1 MSLSDNRINMP
12 IQYINTYFNLDID
25 NLPRSLVLRRIVY
38 SQEII
43 LPTRTVYSQEIIL
56 PTRTVY
62 SQEIILPT
70 FTEKNL
76 MIPDDAV
83 CGISLEKKP
92 DCITS
97 CGHHFFRAE
106 ITKWLEQQKNECK
119 KMSCPTCRAEI
130 TQVFVIQNK

>member
-25 NLPRSLVLRRIVY
+25 NLPRSLVLRRI
-38 SQEII
+38 
-43 LPTRTVYSQEIIL
+43 VYSQEIIL

>member
-12 IQYINTYFNLDID
+12 IQYIYTVFNHDID
-25 NLPRSLVLRRIVY
+25 NLPRSL
-38 SQEII
+38 
-43 LPTRTVYSQEIIL
+43 VYSQEIIL

-70 FTEKNL
+70 FTETNL

-92 DCITS
+92 DCQTS
-97 CGHHFFRAE
+97 CKHHFCRAE

-130 TQVFVIQNK
+130 TQVFVIKN

>member
-12 IQYINTYFNLDID
+12 IQYINTVFNLDID
-25 NLPRSLVLRRIVY
+25 NLPRSLVPRRI
-38 SQEII
+38 
-43 LPTRTVYSQEIIL
+43 VYSQEIIL